1 MALNDILE
9 KIKKEAKKKV
19 DEIEKERGEKIKE
32 IEADY
37 HQKIEKKKK
46 AILEKVK
53 KETEKKV
60 KQAQIKLSLATK
72 NAILTKKQDILDNF
86 WQEILDYLVKLPEKE
101 YLKIVSHLLARC
113 PKEKGEIISAQGK
126 EKIVKE
132 AIARAKKNYILAK
145 ETTQIKGGFIYRSE
159 LLEIDASFEALVRE
173 LREKLDVRVT
183 KILFT

>member
-19 DEIEKERGEKIKE
+19 EEIEKERDKRIKE

-46 AILEKVK
+46 EILEKVK

-72 NAILTKKQDILDNF
+72 NAILAKKRSMLDNF

-101 YLKIVSHLLARC
+101 YLKIVSHLLEKC
-113 PKEKGEIISAQGK
+113 PKEKGKIVPAQGQ
-126 EKIVKE
+126 EKIIKE
-132 AIARAKKNYILAK
+132 AIDKTKRDYTLSKAEA
-145 ETTQIKGGFIYRSE
+145 QIRGGFIYRSE

-173 LREKLDVRVT
+173 LREKLDVRIT
-183 KILFT
+183 KILFE